1 MKELVKIQS
10 ELKAPKSQYNNFGKY
25 AYRSAEDILEAVK
38 PLLKENNCIF
48 TLSDDIVEFGNV
60 SARVENA
67 KKDKDEDV
75 ASITESV
82 GRIYVKATATITN
95 KDGVSVSVS
104 AFARESNS
112 QKGMNSAQITG
123 SASSYARKYAMNGL
137 FAIDDNKD
145 PDATNRQGMDG
156 TDKPKAN
163 VAPKAVAPKAIAPK
177 AVKAKAVTPKVEEIP
192 KEARQRIADATK
204 REDVASVWKD
214 FANLR
219 NNQEFNEL
227 VKQASAQFP
236 KK

>member
-1 MKELVKIQS
+1 MKELIKIQS
-10 ELKAPKSQYNNFGKY
+10 ELKAPKSQYNKFGGY

-60 SARVENA
+60 SVKVESS

-75 ASITESV
+75 ASSTESV

-145 PDATNRQGMDG
+145 PDATNRHGMDG
-156 TDKPKAN
+156 ADKPKAN
-163 VAPKAVAPKAIAPK
+163 VAPKAVTPKAIKPK
-177 AVKAKAVTPKVEEIP
+177 TITPKVEEIP
-192 KEARQRIADATK
+192 KEVRQKIADATK

-227 VKQASAQFP
+227 IKQASAQFP